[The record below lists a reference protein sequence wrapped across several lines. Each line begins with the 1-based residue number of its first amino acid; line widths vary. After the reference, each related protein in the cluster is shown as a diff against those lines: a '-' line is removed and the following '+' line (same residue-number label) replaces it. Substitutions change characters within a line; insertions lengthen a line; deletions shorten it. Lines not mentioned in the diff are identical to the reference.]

1 MAETYTVQ
9 QLAKLAGDFVVK
21 KRGTWDHEAWEEF
34 CGAAA
39 ALGVEPDEEMRAR
52 LGLLLETLKVFYVSL
67 PKRAKTLA
75 KRKART
81 KTKSKAKAKTKAKSR
96 AKAAAS
102 ISPSSGVPS

>member
-21 KRGTWDHEAWEEF
+21 KRGSWDHEAWEEF
-34 CGAAA
+34 CASAS
-39 ALGVEPDEEMRAR
+39 ALGVKPDEEMRAH
-52 LGLLLETLKVFYVSL
+52 LGLLLETLKAFYVSL

-75 KRKART
+75 KRKTRT
-81 KTKSKAKAKTKAKSR
+81 KTRSKAKAKAKPR

-102 ISPSSGVPS
+102 APSSGDASS